1 MPPLENDQKLNSD
14 DFGDPNFPEAEP
26 DSPSLVPFYWEGE
39 QESAP
44 ISWLVRDLF
53 PDRSVSLVIG
63 ESQAGKSF
71 VAIDLAI
78 SVASGRTFFGKDTGQ
93 GGVLIIAAEGG
104 FTIPGRMK
112 SARRD
117 IPGSEKLPIVVID
130 QPPDLTT
137 PDGIAQILKVAEHID
152 EKMRVTFG
160 LPLSLVIIDTLMSAF
175 SIKNW
180 NEVGETMSAINALR
194 RIGLLTRTTVVG
206 VHHHGKDVTRGAAG
220 SFALTAGPDSILSVY
235 RKVTDDGSVTARH
248 IALTKSRPSGTGWTC
263 DFKLDT
269 LPPDLW
275 DEGGDQAFVV
285 PLLETAGFRESTTT
299 KTKASASGKGTDSF
313 RRAFEDAVGLYGQ
326 EQRLPDGGI
335 VRAVLT
341 ASVRERFPKYYQPKP
356 STDPTGA
363 TRAAF
368 NRELA
373 KTTAGAI
380 RRGEW
385 DGHQWLYA
393 AAGPN

>member
-1 MPPLENDQKLNSD
+1 MPPLENDQKQHDSD
-14 DFGDPNFPEAEP
+14 DSTSSSEAET
-26 DSPSLVPFYWEGE
+26 DSPSLIPFYWEGE
-39 QESAP
+39 KEATP

-53 PDRSVSLVIG
+53 PDRSVSLIIG

-71 VAIDLAI
+71 VAIDLAVA
-78 SVASGRTFFGKDTGQ
+78 VASGRTFFGKDTVQ
-93 GGVLIIAAEGG
+93 GGVLIIAAEGA

-112 SARRD
+112 SARRE
-117 IPGSEKLPIVVID
+117 IPASEKLPIVVID

-137 PDGIAQILKVAEHID
+137 PEGITQILRVAKHVD
-152 EKMRVTFG
+152 EKMQLTFSI
-160 LPLSLVIIDTLMSAF
+160 PLSLVIIDTLMSAF
-175 SIKNW
+175 TVKNW
-180 NEVGETMSAINALR
+180 NDTGETMSAINMLR
-194 RIGLLTRTTVVG
+194 SIGLLTRTAVVG
-206 VHHHGKDVTRGAAG
+206 IHHHGKDVTRGAAG

-235 RKVTDDGSVTARH
+235 RKATDDGSVTARH

-269 LPPDLW
+269 LPPDLCN
-275 DEGGDQAFVV
+275 EGDDQAFVV
-285 PLLETAGFRESTTT
+285 PLLETAGFRESKTT
-299 KTKASASGKGTDSF
+299 KPKASAAGKGADGF
-313 RRAFEDAVGLYGQ
+313 HRAFEDAVGSHGQ

-341 ASVRERFPKYYQPKP
+341 ASVRDSFTKFYQAKK
-356 STDPTGA
+356 SADPVGA

-368 NRELA
+368 NRELS
-373 KTTAGAI
+373 KTTVGPI

-393 AAGPN
+393 VVDPN

>member
-1 MPPLENDQKLNSD
+1 
-14 DFGDPNFPEAEP
+14 
-26 DSPSLVPFYWEGE
+26 
-39 QESAP
+39 
-44 ISWLVRDLF
+44 
-53 PDRSVSLVIG
+53 
-63 ESQAGKSF
+63 
-71 VAIDLAI
+71 
-78 SVASGRTFFGKDTGQ
+78 
-93 GGVLIIAAEGG
+93 
-104 FTIPGRMK
+104 
-112 SARRD
+112 
-117 IPGSEKLPIVVID
+117 
-130 QPPDLTT
+130 
-137 PDGIAQILKVAEHID
+137 
-152 EKMRVTFG
+152 
-160 LPLSLVIIDTLMSAF
+160 
-175 SIKNW
+175 
-180 NEVGETMSAINALR
+180 MSAINALR
-194 RIGLLTRTTVVG
+194 RIGLLTHTTVVG

-335 VRAVLT
+335 VKAVLT

-356 STDPTGA
+356 STDPPGA

-373 KTTAGAI
+373 KTTAGSI

-393 AAGPN
+393 VAGPN